1 MNKKRVLIIIVAIAI
16 IIIVRWQE
24 KANALQGEDACL
36 CTEVLSNELLL
47 SREQPLEVVKE
58 CKELF
63 TNFEKAHGKCI
74 EALPAEHPEIIIDS
88 LKNI

>member
-1 MNKKRVLIIIVAIAI
+1 MNKKRVLTIIVAIAI

-63 TNFEKAHGKCI
+63 TNFEKAHGNCI
-74 EALPAEHPEIIIDS
+74 ETLPAEHPEIIIDS

>member
-1 MNKKRVLIIIVAIAI
+1 MNKRKGLTIIAAIAI
-16 IIIVRWQE
+16 IIIVKWQE
-24 KANALQGEDACL
+24 KNNGLHGEDACL
-36 CTEVLSNELLL
+36 CTEVLSNEMLL

-74 EALPAEHPEIIIDS
+74 EALPAEHPKIIIDS